1 MNIKELLLMTDFY
14 SPNWKRIFIQSK
26 VPQGLEALEKISKN
40 LWWSWNYSAKAL
52 FRQIDPELWEK
63 VGFNPLA
70 LLDSTDYQR
79 YEELLKD
86 KEFMKKLKEVSD
98 TFDQYIATAP
108 RQSSPKIAYFC
119 MEYGLHSSLKLYSGG
134 LGVLAGDFL
143 KEASDSNISMVGI
156 GLLYRYGYFR
166 QELSL
171 HGEQIAH
178 YDPQRFTYLP
188 TEPVKDKDG
197 QWIKISL
204 DLPQRTLHAKVWK
217 ANVGR
222 IPLYL
227 LDTDIE
233 ENNEHDRS
241 ITHQLYG
248 GDQENRLKQEI
259 LLGIGGIRMLEALG
273 HTPDVYHLNE
283 GHAAFIGL
291 ERLRKL
297 IQEKELNYSQAVEVV
312 RSTSLFTTHT
322 PVPAGHDTFHED
334 MLWPYMSEV
343 ASNLSLS
350 WEKFMGLGRI
360 DPANKGELFSMSHLA
375 CHLSQEV
382 NGVSRIHGAVS
393 RDMFKP
399 LYPGYEANELHVGYV
414 TNSVHYYTWTSKE
427 WQQLY
432 EKTFGKAFL
441 SHQSDTKYWHKIY
454 DVDDE
459 EIRNIR
465 RQQKQTLIQVV
476 KDRLEINMRVRHE
489 NPKKIIDI
497 LNALNDEALIFGF
510 ARRFATYKR
519 AQLLFTDI
527 ERLAKIVNNPKYPVQ
542 FLFAGKAHPADKGG
556 QAIIK
561 RIIEIS
567 NQPEFLGKVIF
578 LEDYDMELARKL
590 VQGVDVWLNTPTR
603 PLEASGTS
611 GMKATMNGV
620 LNFSVLDGWWAE
632 GYLPEGGWA
641 LPEERV
647 YENQD
652 FQNELDAE
660 TIYSMLEHEIIPEYY
675 NAGKENISQKW
686 IQRIKHTI
694 ADIAPRF
701 TMKRMMDD
709 YLEKFYTKL
718 YERSKFIALDN
729 YKNVK
734 DLTEWKEKMLLNWE
748 SIEVISKENYDS
760 ANNPLPLGEAF
771 EAFIT
776 LDLKELAPEDVG
788 VELVFARRRDNKME
802 IVSTHELEKKKVNEK
817 ILSGGADEEVHN
829 EVEYGCEVQ
838 VTFAGVFEYGFRIYA
853 KNPVLPHRQDFN
865 LVRWL

>member
-1 MNIKELLLMTDFY
+1 MTDFY

-26 VPQGLEALEKISKN
+26 VPQGLESLENISKN
-40 LWWSWNYSAKAL
+40 LWWSWSHEAKAL

-63 VGFNPLA
+63 VGCNPLA
-70 LLDSTDYQR
+70 LLDGIDYQR

-86 KEFMKKLKEVSD
+86 AAFMESLKEVSNN
-98 TFDQYIATAP
+98 FEQYMAISSQ
-108 RQSSPKIAYFC
+108 QSSPKIAYFC

-143 KEASDSNISMVGI
+143 KEASDSNIAMVGI

-178 YDPQRFTYLP
+178 YDAQRFTHLP
-188 TEPVKDKDG
+188 VEPVKDQDG

-204 DLPQRTLHAKVWK
+204 DLPQRKLYAKVWK

-227 LDTDIE
+227 LDTDID

-259 LLGIGGIRMLEALG
+259 LLGIGGIRMLEAVG
-273 HTPDVYHLNE
+273 FTPDVYHLNE

-297 IQEKELNYSQAVEVV
+297 IQEKGLAYPEAVEVV

-322 PVPAGHDTFHED
+322 PVPAGHDTFHEN
-334 MLWPYMSEV
+334 MLWAYMSEV
-343 ASNLSLS
+343 ASSLSLS

-360 DPANKGELFSMSHLA
+360 DPANKEELFSMSHLA

-393 RDMFKP
+393 REMFKA
-399 LYPGYEANELHVGYV
+399 LYPGYEANELHVDYV
-414 TNSVHYYTWTSKE
+414 TNSVHYYTWTSKA

-432 EKTFGKAFL
+432 KNTFGNDFL
-441 SHQSDTKYWHKIY
+441 NHQSDARQWEKIY
-454 DVDDE
+454 EVQDDE
-459 EIRNIR
+459 IRKIR
-465 RQQKQTLIQVV
+465 RQQKQALIQTV

-489 NPKKIIDI
+489 NPRKIIEI
-497 LNALNDEALIFGF
+497 LNSLSEDALMFGF

-527 ERLAKIVNNPKYPVQ
+527 ERFAKIVNNPKYPVQ

-632 GYLPEGGWA
+632 GYLPEAGWA

-647 YENQD
+647 YENQE

-675 NAGKENISQKW
+675 NAGKENISTKW

-694 ADIAPRF
+694 ASVAPRF

-709 YLEKFYTKL
+709 YMRKFYSKL
-718 YERSKFIALDN
+718 YERSRFIVQDN
-729 YKNVK
+729 YKNAK
-734 DLTEWKEKMLLNWE
+734 ALTAWKEKMLLAWDD
-748 SIEVISKENYDS
+748 IEVIGKDIYDS

-771 EAFIT
+771 EASIT
-776 LDLKELAPEDVG
+776 LNLKELTPEDVG
-788 VELVFARRRDNKME
+788 VELVFARRKDSKIE
-802 IVSTHELEKKKVNEK
+802 IISNHELQKKKVEEK
-817 ILSGGADEEVHN
+817 VLSTAGREDVQN
-829 EVEYGCEVQ
+829 EVLYGCKVK

-853 KNPVLPHRQDFN
+853 KNPMLPHRQDFN

>member
-1 MNIKELLLMTDFY
+1 MNDFH

-26 VPQGLEALEKISKN
+26 VPRELAALERISRN
-40 LWWSWNYSAKAL
+40 LWWSWNHDAKAL
-52 FRQIDPELWEK
+52 FRQVDPALWEK
-63 VGFNPLA
+63 VGHNPIA
-70 LLDSTDYQR
+70 LLDATDYQR
-79 YEELLKD
+79 YEALLKD
-86 KEFMKKLKEVSD
+86 AGFLKSLEEVSNN
-98 TFDQYIATAP
+98 FEKYIAKKPEAST
-108 RQSSPKIAYFC
+108 PKIAYFC

-143 KEASDSNISMVGI
+143 KEASDSNVSMVGI

-171 HGEQIAH
+171 HGDQIAH
-178 YDPQRFTYLP
+178 YDAQRFTHLP
-188 TEPVKDKDG
+188 VEPVKDADG
-197 QWIKISL
+197 QWIKISI
-204 DLPQRTLHAKVWK
+204 DLPQRTLFAKVWK
-217 ANVGR
+217 ASVGR

-227 LDTDIE
+227 LDTDID

-259 LLGIGGIRMLEALG
+259 LLGIGGIRMLEAVG
-273 HTPDVYHLNE
+273 FTPDVYHLNE
-283 GHAAFIGL
+283 GHAAFISL

-297 IQEKELNYSQAVEVV
+297 IQEKELTYLQAVEVV

-343 ASNLSLS
+343 ASSISLS

-360 DPANKGELFSMSHLA
+360 DPDNKEEVFSMSHLA

-382 NGVSRIHGAVS
+382 NGVSRLHGSVS
-393 RDMFKP
+393 REMFKP
-399 LYPGYEANELHVGYV
+399 LYPGYEANELHIGYV
-414 TNSVHYYTWTSKE
+414 TNSVHYYTWTSKA

-432 EKTFGKAFL
+432 KNTFGDDFL
-441 SHQSDTKYWHKIY
+441 NHQSDAKQWKTIHEVPDDDIRKIRL
-454 DVDDE
+454 E
-459 EIRNIR
+459 
-465 RQQKQTLIQVV
+465 QKEALIQMV
-476 KDRLEINMRVRHE
+476 KDRLELNMRVRHE
-489 NPKKIIDI
+489 NPKRIIET
-497 LNALNDEALIFGF
+497 LNALNGNSLMFGF

-519 AQLLFTDI
+519 AQLLFTDE

-561 RIIEIS
+561 RINEIS
-567 NQPEFLGKVIF
+567 SRPEFLGKIIF
-578 LEDYDMELARKL
+578 LEDYDMELATKL

-632 GYLPEGGWA
+632 GYLPEAGWA
-641 LPEERV
+641 LTEERI

-675 NAGKENISQKW
+675 NAGKENISAKW

-694 ADIAPRF
+694 ARVAPVF

-709 YLEKFYTKL
+709 YMDKFYGKL
-718 YERSKFIALDN
+718 HERSALITQQN
-729 YKNVK
+729 FQNAKA
-734 DLTEWKEKMLLNWE
+734 LAEWKEKVSGLWNT
-748 SIEVISKENYDS
+748 IEVIDKDVYD
-760 ANNPLPLGEAF
+760 ADNHPLPLGEAF
-771 EAFIT
+771 KAAIT
-776 LDLKELAPEDVG
+776 LDLKTLNPEDVG
-788 VELVFARRRDNKME
+788 VELVFAKRQDGKVD
-802 IVSTHELEKKKVNEK
+802 IVATHELEKKKVEEK
-817 ILSGGADEEVHN
+817 VLNTAGGEDVSN
-829 EVEYGCEVQ
+829 EVTYECEVKAA
-838 VTFAGVFEYGFRIYA
+838 FAGVFEYGFRIYA
-853 KNPVLPHRQDFN
+853 KNPMLPHKQDFN